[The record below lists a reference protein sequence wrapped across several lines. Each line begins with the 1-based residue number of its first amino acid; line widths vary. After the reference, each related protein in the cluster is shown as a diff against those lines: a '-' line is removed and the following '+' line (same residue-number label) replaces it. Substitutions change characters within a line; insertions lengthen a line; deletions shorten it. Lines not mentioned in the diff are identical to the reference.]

1 MEAAGERP
9 SAPILDVD
17 ESKDLKVFYHNVA
30 YKTNRVVINLEKMK
44 VCCGSMGCDAIAG
57 SAPALQLCPGIVLLM
72 NLPCCRCEDLEG
84 QAWRMRQSRRCQL
97 HRQV

>member
-44 VCCGSMGCDAIAG
+44 VWNDGLVYNIDGSDSLHTAVAHEF
-57 SAPALQLCPGIVLLM
+57 VY
-72 NLPCCRCEDLEG
+72 LPL
-84 QAWRMRQSRRCQL
+84 SRS
-97 HRQV
+97 